1 MCMCVRQAD
10 VAMSGSARGRYK
22 TFAVCASKLSFLV
35 IPQRLHGERSLIF
48 GYPVPSGHF
57 SNFSRNAEAFINHRF
72 TSQKCEER
80 TGMHEIMR
88 VVPLPLT
95 VVVA

>member
-1 MCMCVRQAD
+1 MGEVLN
-10 VAMSGSARGRYK
+10 ARPGLY
-22 TFAVCASKLSFLV
+22 T
-35 IPQRLHGERSLIF
+35 ERGVLIF